1 MFASGSCFSLP
12 AVGENSKLEIP
23 NSKPSR
29 AVFLDRDGTL
39 NVDKHYLSDPEQ
51 LELIPGVGPA
61 LKRLQNAGFLLVI
74 VTNQSGIGRG
84 YYTEENMHA
93 VNRRMI
99 NMLAPFGVRLTKIYY
114 SPEAPEQPSVGRK
127 PSPAFLFAARDA
139 LAVDLARSFMVG
151 DKVIDLE
158 CGWNAGVQ
166 QSLLVRTGYGAETER
181 NLGER
186 AARAVVLDDLPAAAE
201 WILKAG

>member
-1 MFASGSCFSLP
+1 M
-12 AVGENSKLEIP
+12 GENSKLEIP

-61 LKRLQNAGFLLVI
+61 LKRLQDAGFLLVI

-186 AARAVVLDDLPAAAE
+186 AARAVVLEDLPAAAE

>member
-1 MFASGSCFSLP
+1 M
-12 AVGENSKLEIP
+12 GENSKLEIP

-51 LELIPGVGPA
+51 LELIPGVGLA
-61 LKRLQNAGFLLVI
+61 LKRLQDAGFLLVI

-139 LAVDLARSFMVG
+139 LGVDLAHSFMVG

-166 QSLLVRTGYGAETER
+166 QSILVRTGYGGKLEQQGLAS
-181 NLGER
+181 L
-186 AARAVVLDDLPAAAE
+186 AQAVVVEDVQAAAA
-201 WILKAG
+201 WILRQP

>member
-1 MFASGSCFSLP
+1 M
-12 AVGENSKLEIP
+12 KQ
-23 NSKPSR
+23 R

-39 NVDKHYLSDPEQ
+39 NVDKHYLSDPDQ
-51 LELIPGVGPA
+51 LDLIPGVGPA
-61 LKRLQNAGFLLVI
+61 LKRLQDAGFLLII

-93 VNRRMI
+93 VNRRLI
-99 NMLAPFGVRLTKIYY
+99 NILAPMGVRLTKIYY

-127 PSPAFLFAARDA
+127 PSPAFLFTARDD
-139 LAVDLARSFMVG
+139 LGVDLARSFMVG

-166 QSLLVRTGYGAETER
+166 QSLLVRTGYGAETEIKH
-181 NLGER
+181 
-186 AARAVVLDDLPAAAE
+186 ADKMARAVVLDDCPAAAE
-201 WILKAG
+201 WIGTRRRSPCRPRRAHSS